1 MHVLRRTMRSG
12 VKAVGAA
19 LAALLTA
26 LFALQLSA
34 APPQQGGSGTSL
46 RFYGNGTGD
55 IDRVKIRIDAPER
68 PADIGATD
76 FTIEFWM
83 RAVPGENN
91 SGACTG
97 GGDNWINGN
106 TIIDRD
112 IYGPGDFGDFGISL
126 YGGRIAFGVN
136 NGSAGQTLCGATNV
150 VNNQWRHIAVVRV
163 RNTGLMQIYVDGVL
177 DAQTTGPTGD
187 VSYRNGRSTSWPK
200 DPFLV
205 FGAEKHDA
213 GPAYPSYRGW
223 LDEVRLSN
231 IRRYNGNFTRPAAPF
246 QPDANTVGL
255 YHFDE
260 GSGNVINDSS
270 GGGSH
275 GERRFGGSPAG
286 PVWSTETPFSGPI
299 NTPTPTLTRTP
310 TPTPTA
316 TNTPTPTPTATA
328 TPVFGPPTIFGPADG
343 ASTFDTQP
351 VFSWSSVWTA
361 TGYQIELVGV
371 NPPFSGVF
379 DTSDINF
386 RPGSPLL
393 PGAYTWRVRALRLAG
408 PSEWSSPART
418 LLIASPPGA
427 APARNLFVT
436 NTPRLSWNR
445 VSGATGYQ
453 IQVATNPTFSAPVY
467 DATFSASAF
476 EVVLPPRANGV
487 YFWRVRA
494 LYPGGASA
502 WSAVESFTIRASP

>member
-1 MHVLRRTMRSG
+1 MYARTTRSR
-12 VKAVGAA
+12 VKAAQAA
-19 LAALLTA
+19 LALLLTA

-34 APPQQGGSGTSL
+34 APPQQSGPGTSL
-46 RFYGNGTGD
+46 RFYGNGTND

-91 SGACTG
+91 SGACTSG
-97 GGDNWINGN
+97 EDNWVNGN
-106 TIIDRD
+106 IIIDRD
-112 IYGPGDFGDFGISL
+112 IYGPGDFGDLGISL

-150 VNNQWRHIAVVRV
+150 VNNQWRHIAVVRQ
-163 RNTGLMQIYVDGVL
+163 RHTGLMQIYVDGVL

-187 VSYRNGRSTSWPK
+187 VSYRNGRSSSWPN

-205 FGAEKHDA
+205 FGAEKHDVD
-213 GPAYPSYRGW
+213 PAYPSYRGW

-231 IRRYNGNFTRPAAPF
+231 IRRYNGNFARPTAPF

-260 GSGNVINDSS
+260 GNGNVVNDSS

-286 PVWSTETPFSGPI
+286 PVWSNETPFSGP
-299 NTPTPTLTRTP
+299 
-310 TPTPTA
+310 A
-316 TNTPTPTPTATA
+316 NTPTPTP

-351 VFSWSSVWTA
+351 VFSWSSVWAA
-361 TGYQIELVGV
+361 TGYQLELVGI
-371 NPPFSGVF
+371 NPPFSQVF
-379 DTSDINF
+379 DTSNTTF
-386 RPGSPLL
+386 RPVSPLL
-393 PGAYTWRVRALRLAG
+393 PGAYTWRVRALRSAEP
-408 PSEWSSPART
+408 PSDWNSPARA
-418 LLIASPPGA
+418 LLIASRPGA
-427 APARNLFVT
+427 APARNLFST
-436 NTPRLSWNR
+436 STPRLSWNR

-453 IQVATNPTFSAPVY
+453 VQVATNAAFLAPFY
-467 DATFSASAF
+467 DATFSADTF

-494 LYPGGASA
+494 LYPNRAGA
-502 WSAVESFTIRASP
+502 WSAVESFTIRVSS

>member
-1 MHVLRRTMRSG
+1 MRIFKKTTGSG
-12 VKAVGAA
+12 VRISA
-19 LAALLTA
+19 LALTALLTA
-26 LFALQLSA
+26 AFALQLSA
-34 APPQQGGSGTSL
+34 APPQQSGSGTSL

-83 RAVPGENN
+83 RALPGENN
-91 SGACTG
+91 SGACTAVK
-97 GGDNWINGN
+97 DNWVNGN
-106 TIIDRD
+106 IIIDRD

-136 NGSAGQTLCGATNV
+136 NGSSSQTLCGATNV
-150 VNNQWRHIAVVRV
+150 ANGQWRHIAVVRV
-163 RNTGLMQIYVDGVL
+163 RSTGLMQIYVDGAL
-177 DAQTTGPTGD
+177 DAQVTGPTGD
-187 VSYRNGRSTSWPK
+187 VSYRNGRSTSWPN

-205 FGAEKHDA
+205 FGAEKHDI
-213 GPAYPSYRGW
+213 GPAYPSYSGW

-231 IRRYNGNFTRPAAPF
+231 VRRYNGNFTRPSAPF

-255 YHFDE
+255 YHFNE
-260 GSGNVINDSS
+260 GSGSVINDSS

-299 NTPTPTLTRTP
+299 NTPTPT
-310 TPTPTA
+310 
-316 TNTPTPTPTATA
+316 A
-328 TPVFGPPTIFGPADG
+328 TPVFGPPTILGPADG
-343 ASTFDTQP
+343 ASTLDTQP

-371 NPPFSGVF
+371 SPPFSGVF
-379 DTSDINF
+379 DSNSTSF
-386 RPGSPLL
+386 RPSSPLL
-393 PGAYTWRVRALRLAG
+393 PGAYTWRVRALRAAG
-408 PSEWSSPART
+408 PSAWSSPARS

-453 IQVATNPTFSAPVY
+453 LQVATNAVFSAPVY
-467 DATFSASAF
+467 DTTFPANTF
-476 EVVLPPRANGV
+476 EVVLPPHANGI

-494 LYPGGASA
+494 LYAGSVSA
-502 WSAVESFTIRASP
+502 WSAVESFTVRASP